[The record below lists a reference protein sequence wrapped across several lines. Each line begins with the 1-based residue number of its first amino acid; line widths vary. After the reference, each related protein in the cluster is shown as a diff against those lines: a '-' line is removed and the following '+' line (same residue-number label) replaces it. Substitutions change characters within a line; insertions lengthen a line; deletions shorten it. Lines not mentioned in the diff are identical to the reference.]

1 VHLESIFRTSFAR
14 ASIGQVSELQGFDRI
29 ALSAEVGKFPSDL
42 RTEDISATA
51 LTQFLESDAGLRLR
65 NNLQSVFSTSRDFTT
80 CRSEFFPDAGGRG
93 FESPVSAQT
102 RCLARLHLGSEN
114 EPEPTGF
121 TATRPIAG
129 GSFSAAIRVIVP
141 AVLALGTTLVAGGIA
156 GGAIGRVTQ
165 TRPSSVVPLQ
175 PVPQPGQQPF
185 QMGQVFEFIRR
196 NGIFLALGLALFAFF
211 RR

>member
-1 VHLESIFRTSFAR
+1 LHLESLFRQNFALR
-14 ASIGQVSELQGFDRI
+14 SIGQVSELQGFDI
-29 ALSAEVGKFPSDL
+29 SALSAEVGKFPTDL

-51 LTQFLESDAGLRLR
+51 LTEFMESDAGVRLR
-65 NNLQSVFSTSRDFTT
+65 NTLQGVFATNREFTL
-80 CRSEFFPDAGGRG
+80 CRSEFFPDPRGRG

-102 RCLARLHLGSEN
+102 RCFARFHLGSEN

-141 AVLALGTTLVAGGIA
+141 SILALGTTLVAGGLA
-156 GGAIGRVTQ
+156 GGAISRVTAA
-165 TRPSSVVPLQ
+165 RPPSFIPLAH
-175 PVPQPGQQPF
+175 PVEPQPQQV
-185 QMGQVFEFIRR
+185 QMGQVFDFIRR